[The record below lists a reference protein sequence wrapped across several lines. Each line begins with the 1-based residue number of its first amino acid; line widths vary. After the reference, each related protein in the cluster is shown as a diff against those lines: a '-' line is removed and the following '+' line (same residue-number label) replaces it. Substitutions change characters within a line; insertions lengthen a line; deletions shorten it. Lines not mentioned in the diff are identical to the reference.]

1 MCCSFKQLTVLAHS
15 VINMTDDKVGT
26 TPCPN
31 VLLSGKS
38 LHFLL
43 NCVSSFLLCRFG
55 LQTEYM
61 PGHRNWSLLPDPNML
76 DRIEKYGEKKQRQ
89 QTLQHFSLQKKSP
102 TTNKKLKKLKK
113 DKKKNQSAH
122 NTITPSIRKTKVL
135 PVLWKIGKAI
145 RFLKQLFR

>member
-1 MCCSFKQLTVLAHS
+1 
-15 VINMTDDKVGT
+15 
-26 TPCPN
+26 
-31 VLLSGKS
+31 
-38 LHFLL
+38 
-43 NCVSSFLLCRFG
+43 
-55 LQTEYM
+55 M

-102 TTNKKLKKLKK
+102 TKNKKLKKLKK